1 MRTHVFLVLLLL
13 TSAASGSKTQLSLV
27 CQVYTVRTRTKKHGG
42 SYTHVLYR
50 FQALMVST
58 DSRAHSN
65 IISTAV
71 LCKIMEHI
79 REISGEAG
87 LQKNFEKLFFGPS
100 GPSLV

>member
-1 MRTHVFLVLLLL
+1 
-13 TSAASGSKTQLSLV
+13 
-27 CQVYTVRTRTKKHGG
+27 
-42 SYTHVLYR
+42 
-50 FQALMVST
+50 MVST